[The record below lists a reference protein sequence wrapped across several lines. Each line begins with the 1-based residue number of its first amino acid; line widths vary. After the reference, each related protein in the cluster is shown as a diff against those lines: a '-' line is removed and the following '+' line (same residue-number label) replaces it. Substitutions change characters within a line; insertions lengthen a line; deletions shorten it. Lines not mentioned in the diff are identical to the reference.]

1 MGKVQ
6 TPTKDKYG
14 MTDRGFYSRKMQRKA
29 VTAGPI
35 DIPIQPLEVRNL
47 EALESLGLVGKQK
60 LQAR

>member
-1 MGKVQ
+1 
-6 TPTKDKYG
+6 